1 MSKVRDVVR
10 ARIRERIRA
19 QQAATEPGLGSVT
32 LAPAKTKA
40 EIQDELTAAGVEYPK
55 KATKAELEALM
66 PQNTTPDLAGLVA
79 EDIAE
84 VKDAK

>member
-10 ARIRERIRA
+10 ARIRDRIRA
-19 QQAATEPGLGSVT
+19 QQQVEPGLGSVT
-32 LAPAKTKA
+32 LAPQKTKA
-40 EIQDELTAAGVEYPK
+40 EIQDELAAAGVEFPK

-66 PQNTTPDLAGLVA
+66 PANTTPDLEGLVA

-84 VKDAK
+84 VQDSK

>member
-10 ARIRERIRA
+10 ARIRDRIRA
-19 QQAATEPGLGSVT
+19 QQQQLEPGLGSVT
-32 LAPAKTKA
+32 LAPQKTKA
-40 EIQDELTAAGVEYPK
+40 EIQDELAAAGVEFPK

-66 PQNTTPDLAGLVA
+66 PANTTPDLEGLVA

-84 VKDAK
+84 VKDSK

>member
-10 ARIRERIRA
+10 ARIRDRIRA
-19 QQAATEPGLGSVT
+19 QQQVEPGLGSVT
-32 LAPAKTKA
+32 LAPQKTKA
-40 EIQDELTAAGVEYPK
+40 EIQDELAAAGVEFPK

-66 PQNTTPDLAGLVA
+66 PANTTPDLEGLVA

-84 VKDAK
+84 VKDSK